1 MLSTYINLYIS
12 TFQNI
17 FQAIWYFFFVSVSEN
32 LDSAKWLSRD
42 LSAQIRFFKTT
53 WTFEVERQWRR
64 SWRICMERDTNLQ
77 KFWRSHIS
85 VMEWKFLEWR
95 FIVFWTVFRKEGEE
109 AFARRAHVRRVKNDK
124 RIKLVAAHK
133 KFIEYYIR
141 KQPDITASTLCE
153 KLKDRFWISVS
164 ARTVRRLRKTMGF
177 VRKRARYCQLI
188 SAKNQ
193 KVSLPLH
200 LYNNIRNQFDN
211 YKW

>member
-1 MLSTYINLYIS
+1 M
-12 TFQNI
+12 
-17 FQAIWYFFFVSVSEN
+17 SVSEN

-42 LSAQIRFFKTT
+42 LSARIRFFKTT
-53 WTFEVERQWRR
+53 MDVRGRKTVKTIVADLYGKGHKPSEILKITHHRYGVKVSRMTIYR
-64 SWRICMERDTNLQ
+64 
-77 KFWRSHIS
+77 
-85 VMEWKFLEWR
+85 FLNR
-95 FIVFWTVFRKEGEE
+95 FRKEGEE

-124 RIKLVAAHK
+124 RIKLVATHK

-211 YKW
+211 YK